1 MGCCS
6 STAADVARQRQQR
19 EIAAN
24 GLREACRRGDPVMI
38 KALMRDEFAASSEN
52 FVNTADESGNR
63 PLHMV
68 IAAGDHAECV
78 LELLTLG
85 ADPEAVDPSGLTPLL
100 LAAIHRRPGSARVL
114 LEYGADHTVRGGVD
128 NLGVVDHL
136 LSGFF
141 IAGFPQENV
150 IVMLALTMRSAGLA
164 FKILAEHNCVGLKC
178 FERIGDHG

>member
-38 KALMRDEFAASSEN
+38 KALMRDEFQTSSEN

-63 PLHMV
+63 PLHLV

-78 LELLTLG
+78 FELLTPDERAALQSLSAEG
-85 ADPEAVDPSGLTPLL
+85 NIRLEQERIPWSYA
-100 LAAIHRRPGSARVL
+100 LAR
-114 LEYGADHTVRGGVD
+114 
-128 NLGVVDHL
+128 LGV
-136 LSGFF
+136 S
-141 IAGFPQENV
+141 
-150 IVMLALTMRSAGLA
+150 
-164 FKILAEHNCVGLKC
+164 
-178 FERIGDHG
+178 

>member
-38 KALMRDEFAASSEN
+38 KAFMRDEFQASSEN
-52 FVNTADESGNR
+52 FVNTADEFGNR
-63 PLHMV
+63 PLHLV

-78 LELLTLG
+78 FELLTLG

-100 LAAIHRRPGSARVL
+100 LAGVHRRPGSARVL
-114 LEYGADHTVRGGVD
+114 LEYGAEHTVRGGVD
-128 NLGVVDHL
+128 NLGVVDLAGGAGTPVADYIKGL
-136 LSGFF
+136 LDGRGEKEVAKAKVRLRDLRFGPP
-141 IAGFPQENV
+141 A
-150 IVMLALTMRSAGLA
+150 M
-164 FKILAEHNCVGLKC
+164 
-178 FERIGDHG
+178 